1 MFKLFS
7 LAFLVL
13 ASVSISSNAA
23 VEDCGEL
30 KNYGDIGPWDYSDP
44 SSSASTSADPM
55 GRIKRVENVHFK
67 PDIRSLNTKLYSI
80 DQLTAEIHYTLRMF
94 PNHTEALVAVSR
106 LEKMAGGKLP
116 QNTATIYTPRLSS
129 YCFFDRAI
137 RFKENDK
144 NVRFAYAIH
153 LHQNGKFKEALEQ
166 YLLAE
171 PQWEDN
177 RYFQYNLGLLY
188 ADMKNWEKA
197 VDYAQRAY
205 SYGVTFP
212 SLRQRIEKSGR
223 KLNIQTPSINRD
235 SSEPESAQENKS
247 IKEGME

>member
-1 MFKLFS
+1 MSKFHS
-7 LAFLVL
+7 LAFLVF
-13 ASVSISSNAA
+13 ASISISSNAA

-30 KNYGDIGPWDYSDP
+30 KNFGDIGPWDYSDP
-44 SSSASTSADPM
+44 ESSASTGADPM
-55 GRIKRVENVHFK
+55 GKVKRVENVHFNS
-67 PDIRSLNTKLYSI
+67 DVRSLNRKRYSI
-80 DQLTAEIHYTLRMF
+80 DQLTAEIHYTLRML

-116 QNTATIYTPRLSS
+116 QNTATIYTPRLSA

-153 LHQNGKFKEALEQ
+153 LHQNGKYKEALEQ

-188 ADMKNWEKA
+188 ADMKNWDKA

-205 SYGVTFP
+205 SLGVSFP
-212 SLRQRIEKSGR
+212 SLRQKIEKSGY
-223 KLNIQTPSINRD
+223 KINIAPSKGNESQLKGDNLNNSK
-235 SSEPESAQENKS
+235 EN
-247 IKEGME
+247 

>member
-1 MFKLFS
+1 MSKLFS
-7 LAFLVL
+7 LTFLVL
-13 ASVSISSNAA
+13 ASVSIPSYSA

-44 SSSASTSADPM
+44 SSSASTGADPM
-55 GRIKRVENVHFK
+55 GRIKRVENVHFNS
-67 PDIRSLNTKLYSI
+67 DVRSLNRKRYSI

-94 PNHTEALVAVSR
+94 PNHTEALVSISR

-116 QNTATIYTPRLSS
+116 QNTATIYTPRLSA

-205 SYGVTFP
+205 GSGVSFP
-212 SLRQRIEKSGR
+212 SLRQKIEKSGY
-223 KLNIQTPSINRD
+223 KINIPPPHRSDAHVGAGDPT
-235 SSEPESAQENKS
+235 SSKDN
-247 IKEGME
+247 